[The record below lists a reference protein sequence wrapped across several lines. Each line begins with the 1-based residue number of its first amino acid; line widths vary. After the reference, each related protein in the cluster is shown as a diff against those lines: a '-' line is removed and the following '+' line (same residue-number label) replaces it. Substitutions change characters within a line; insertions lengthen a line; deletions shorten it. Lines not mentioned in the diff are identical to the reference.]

1 MFDPVRTRYM
11 AALERGMSIQAA
23 TAYANG
29 GSEPVQ
35 PESAPEPVQ
44 PTEPVQPESG
54 SSDDLHGMD
63 KEALRAAYLNAN
75 PEDKKA
81 FGRWDEDEL
90 RKRIRAFRSAE

>member
-54 SSDDLHGMD
+54 SSDDLDGMD
-63 KEALRAAYLNAN
+63 KAALRARYLELNGG
-75 PEDKKA
+75 KKA
-81 FGRWDEDEL
+81 YAGWDEIQL
-90 RKRIRAFRSAE
+90 RERIRGLQSAE